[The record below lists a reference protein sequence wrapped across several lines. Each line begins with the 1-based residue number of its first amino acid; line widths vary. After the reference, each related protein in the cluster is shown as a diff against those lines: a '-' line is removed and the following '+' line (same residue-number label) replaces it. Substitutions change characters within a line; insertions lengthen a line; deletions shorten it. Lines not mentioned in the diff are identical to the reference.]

1 MLKLDVDKE
10 IHQER
15 IEPNEILSGNTLEK
29 DLIKKFNSSIIHI
42 KEKFSLLD
50 FAISEELKLNILRG
64 QVSLLLSAVDFY
76 IHEIIKIELLN
87 IIKGERK
94 KTPSL
99 KNCMI
104 SVETFLEY
112 LSSLNTNN
120 QIFEDEIIY
129 RNSFKSFLEPDKMAE
144 ALSLITEKKI
154 FKELFSELGLLK
166 TKELKDKIKEIFR
179 RRNSIVHQMDYDYS
193 TRSQQVI
200 TREEVE
206 SYIEFYDKFIQ
217 KLHILLL
224 KKNI

>member
-1 MLKLDVDKE
+1 MLELNIDKE
-10 IHQER
+10 IHEEK
-15 IEPNEILSGNTLEK
+15 ISPNNVLSGNIPEK
-29 DLIKKFNSSIIHI
+29 ELLAKFNFSIKSI

-50 FAISEELKLNILRG
+50 FPISDELKLNILRG

-104 SVETFLEY
+104 SVEVFLEY
-112 LSSLNTNN
+112 LSSPNTNN

-144 ALSLITEKKI
+144 ALSLITEEKI
-154 FKELFSELGLLK
+154 FKELFPKLGLLG
-166 TKELKDKIKEIFR
+166 TKELKDKIKEIFK
-179 RRNSIVHQMDYDYS
+179 RRNSIVHQMDYNYS
-193 TRSQQVI
+193 TKSQQSI

-206 SYIEFYDKFIQ
+206 EYIKFYDKFIQ
-217 KLHILLL
+217 ELHLLL
-224 KKNI
+224 LQENI